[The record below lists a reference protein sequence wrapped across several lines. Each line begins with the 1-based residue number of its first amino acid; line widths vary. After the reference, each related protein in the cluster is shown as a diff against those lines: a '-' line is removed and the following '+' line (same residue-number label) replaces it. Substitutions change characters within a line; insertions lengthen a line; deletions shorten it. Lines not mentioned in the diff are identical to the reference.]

1 MGLSRSTFLQI
12 FSGAGMSPPFNSSI
26 SGSYSLPTEKNMD
39 KERLGN
45 CQRVVLIDF

>member
-26 SGSYSLPTEKNMD
+26 SGSYSLPTEKIWTRKGLGIV
-39 KERLGN
+39 KEL
-45 CQRVVLIDF
+45 F